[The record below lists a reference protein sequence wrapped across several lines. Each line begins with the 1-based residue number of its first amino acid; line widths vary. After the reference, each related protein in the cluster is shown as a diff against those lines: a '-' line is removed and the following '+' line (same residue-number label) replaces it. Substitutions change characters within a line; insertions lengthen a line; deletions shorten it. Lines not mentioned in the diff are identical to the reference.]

1 MTMLLMDREA
11 WRAAIH
17 GVAKS
22 WRRLSDWTDTVLAR
36 CPIPVVM
43 LIWWP
48 HTPYPCPHYN
58 PFTSFPWLT
67 AQSRHPWS
75 LISTYDPA
83 QKLRYYTQDGQDIFF
98 LIPFNEINFLLDF
111 LWTSTISCP
120 SKKPLAKETK
130 GCEKCRVLTCPV
142 QILAYIGSCTLL
154 VFLLVIR
161 SSYPPYTQGNAR
173 LHGLW

>member
-75 LISTYDPA
+75 LISTYGPA
-83 QKLRYYTQDGQDIFF
+83 QKLHYYTTAPHYYSQGGQDIFF
-98 LIPFNEINFLLDF
+98 FISFSEINFLFNF
-111 LWTSTISCP
+111 LWTSIICCL
-120 SKKPLAKETK
+120 SKKPLPKENK
-130 GCEKCRVLTCPV
+130 DHCEKCRILTCPV
-142 QILAYIGSCTLL
+142 QILVFIYCLHSSGFLSC
-154 VFLLVIR
+154 
-161 SSYPPYTQGNAR
+161 
-173 LHGLW
+173 H